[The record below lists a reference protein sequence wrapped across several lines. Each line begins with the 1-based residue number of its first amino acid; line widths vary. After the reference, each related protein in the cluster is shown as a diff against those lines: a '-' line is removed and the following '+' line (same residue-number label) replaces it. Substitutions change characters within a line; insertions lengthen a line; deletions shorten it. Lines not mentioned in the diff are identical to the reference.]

1 MSSSAEAVVV
11 GATVVC
17 SERVAVR
24 DTRRVNAMTE
34 KLARHLQDLQAFD
47 HMKKD
52 ELPGMGKTAKFR
64 LRLNVPSN
72 ADLGS
77 S

>member
-1 MSSSAEAVVV
+1 MSSSAEAVEV
-11 GATVVC
+11 GATAVC

-24 DTRRVNAMTE
+24 DTRRVNNMIE
-34 KLARHLQDLQAFD
+34 DLARHLQDLQAFD

-52 ELPGMGKTAKFR
+52 ELPGMGKTVEFE